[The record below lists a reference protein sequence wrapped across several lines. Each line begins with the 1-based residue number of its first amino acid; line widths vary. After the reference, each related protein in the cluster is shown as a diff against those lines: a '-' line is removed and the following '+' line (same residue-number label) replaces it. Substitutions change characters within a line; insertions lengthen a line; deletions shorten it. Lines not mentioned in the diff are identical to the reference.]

1 MPAYEIVIE
10 FCEVPDNQKLLIIGC
25 VAALYATKEAAH
37 PLANVFGRLIVT
49 TVALAAGPVPVVKN
63 KLTAF
68 CPPANKSVTGP
79 VPAPVPYDAV
89 GALLLFWNACP
100 VQTPLS

>member
-10 FCEVPDNQKLLIIGC
+10 FCEVPDNQKFPISGC

-37 PLANVFGRLIVT
+37 PFANVFGRL
-49 TVALAAGPVPVVKN
+49 TVKTAEDAVGEVPVVK
-63 KLTAF
+63 KMFTPF
-68 CPPANKSVTGP
+68 CPPWIRSVVGP
-79 VPAPVPYDAV
+79 VPAAAPYDTV
-89 GALLLFWNACP
+89 GALLLFWKACP